1 MAYDTSGLVF
11 AIALNHFCRILLYDM
26 QNFDK
31 DPFLTIH
38 LDDPTLARV
47 TFPPRIPFM
56 TTLSFSSNGKFI
68 LVGTSTNA
76 HYIIDSFEGLLV
88 AKLVGHVGLE
98 RGKFG
103 KDTAPQPIKGISGDE
118 VCWTPDSKF
127 VVGGSQDGKILV
139 WDCSGLLDGSGE
151 AKGVPKGTDPPILEP
166 VHTLEGHPGPS
177 RCVKFN
183 PRWAML
189 ASAGAEMVRF
199 VAAFYDE
206 LMLTTVCR
214 LFGYLIKPA
223 KGKKVK
229 LKGRKGPCNDNSRS
243 ISPVSICITD
253 YYHGPSKSVVRLWT
267 CKFTTYHTTRFSH
280 RVSLCVARQFKS
292 QYGMAHL
299 RHLYLPQYPQTEH
312 KARGGTGGGGATA
325 VKYVGVLGGR
335 LAIPYIPRVTCRTT
349 VLRQTYRLINELLHV
364 LLVQERSANI

>member
-1 MAYDTSGLVF
+1 VAYDTSGLVF

-56 TTLSFSSNGKFI
+56 TNLSFSSNGKFI

-88 AKLVGHVGLE
+88 AKLVGHIGLE

-139 WDCSGLLDGSGE
+139 WDCSGLLDDSGE

-183 PRWAML
+183 PRWAMM
-189 ASAGAEMVRF
+189 ASAGAEMVR
-199 VAAFYDE
+199 VLTAF
-206 LMLTTVCR
+206 L
-214 LFGYLIKPA
+214 
-223 KGKKVK
+223 
-229 LKGRKGPCNDNSRS
+229 
-243 ISPVSICITD
+243 
-253 YYHGPSKSVVRLWT
+253 
-267 CKFTTYHTTRFSH
+267 
-280 RVSLCVARQFKS
+280 
-292 QYGMAHL
+292 
-299 RHLYLPQYPQTEH
+299 
-312 KARGGTGGGGATA
+312 
-325 VKYVGVLGGR
+325 
-335 LAIPYIPRVTCRTT
+335 
-349 VLRQTYRLINELLHV
+349 
-364 LLVQERSANI
+364 